1 MTEKQGKSPNSTT
14 SDQIAA
20 ESMPRKRV
28 TKKLQP
34 IDRLGGKGGADL
46 VTLSKKFG
54 WQTHATRAALSGLRE
69 AGYELEPAM
78 AAKGNPT
85 R

>member
-1 MTEKQGKSPNSTT
+1 
-14 SDQIAA
+14 
-20 ESMPRKRV
+20 
-28 TKKLQP
+28 
-34 IDRLGGKGGADL
+34 L